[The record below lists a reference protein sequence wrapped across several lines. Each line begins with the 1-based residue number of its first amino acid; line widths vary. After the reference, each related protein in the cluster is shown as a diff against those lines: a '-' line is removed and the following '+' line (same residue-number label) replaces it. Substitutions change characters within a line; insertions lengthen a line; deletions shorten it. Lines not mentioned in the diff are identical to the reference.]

1 MAVELRHAARASRRL
16 PRQAFLV
23 IVDLQERVVHGAPPV
38 LDARE
43 GVDVVRRA
51 ALGLCRG
58 SGEAHLP
65 QPGVLEERERRAR
78 GDDPVVRRQGG
89 QTDGAE
95 RAESWRVV
103 RARVE

>member
-1 MAVELRHAARASRRL
+1 
-16 PRQAFLV
+16 
-23 IVDLQERVVHGAPPV
+23 
-38 LDARE
+38 
-43 GVDVVRRA
+43 
-51 ALGLCRG
+51 LCRG